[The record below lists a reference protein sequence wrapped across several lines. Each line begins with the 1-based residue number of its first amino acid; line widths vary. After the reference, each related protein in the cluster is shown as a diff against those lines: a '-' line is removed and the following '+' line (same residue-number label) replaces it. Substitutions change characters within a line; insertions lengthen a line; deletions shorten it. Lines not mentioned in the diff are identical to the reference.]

1 MVDPVS
7 TAINVA
13 KLILEKIAPFV
24 KDQIKLLCGLKE
36 ELTKLGDLVS
46 HIAAVLLD
54 AEGGQHN
61 KKSENLLDRKC
72 SRTSWTKPITTF
84 LPQSKKAL
92 DLELSKSK
100 RVVEEKR

>member
-54 AEGGQHN
+54 AEGEKHN
-61 KKSENLLDRKC
+61 KKSENLLEMLKNIMDEANR
-72 SRTSWTKPITTF
+72 ITTF

-92 DLELSKSK
+92 DLELSKSE